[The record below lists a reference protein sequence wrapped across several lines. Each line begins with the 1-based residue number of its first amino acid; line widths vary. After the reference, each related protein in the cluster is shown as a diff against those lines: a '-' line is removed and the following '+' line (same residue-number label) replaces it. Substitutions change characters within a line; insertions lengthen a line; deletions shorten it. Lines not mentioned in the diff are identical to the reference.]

1 MAGDSP
7 GAHALYKGDTKM
19 ATVEQIAEQLDK
31 LSLLE
36 AAQLSK
42 LLQEKWGV
50 SAAAPMAV
58 AAVPGAAGGGAA
70 GAAAVEE
77 KTEFDVILGAAGEK
91 KIQVIKVVRELT
103 GLGLKEAKDLVDGA
117 PKAVKEKVTKA
128 EAEDMKKKLEE
139 QGATVSVK

>member
-1 MAGDSP
+1 M
-7 GAHALYKGDTKM
+7 
-19 ATVEQIAEQLDK
+19 TVEQIAEELNK
-31 LSLLE
+31 LTLLE
-36 AAQLSK
+36 ASQLSK
-42 LLQEKWGV
+42 KLQEMWGV
-50 SAAAPMAV
+50 SAAAPVAV
-58 AAVPGAAGGGAA
+58 AAVAGAAGGGAA
-70 GAAAVEE
+70 GAAAIEE

-117 PKAVKEKVTKA
+117 PKPVKEKVTKA